1 MRRNATHKSNLSVN
15 KSPTGMPPG
24 HTTLLSGYR
33 RYGSL
38 LSRIGGAQECTH
50 KGWYYYQA
58 GHTMTATPRFH
69 LKSDRD
75 WSQDECR

>member
-1 MRRNATHKSNLSVN
+1 
-15 KSPTGMPPG
+15 MPPG
-24 HTTLLSGYR
+24 HTTLLSGCR

-69 LKSDRD
+69 PKSDRG
-75 WSQDECR
+75 